1 MGRNILIV
9 ESNNDKYFFQSV
21 IRHLNY
27 DIEVED
33 PIFAD
38 EDYRPMEGLDSK
50 KLTNALKDL
59 KADIQKEDIRLVGI
73 ILDIDRESAADR
85 IKFINDCIVKVFP
98 NAELLDRVNKFI
110 ALNFDDYHVRL
121 ACYFTNVDG
130 QGALEVFFRIFNQP
144 SI

>member
-1 MGRNILIV
+1 VGRNILIV

-50 KLTNALKDL
+50 KLTKVLKDL
-59 KADIQKEDIRLVGI
+59 KADIQKEDI
-73 ILDIDRESAADR
+73 S
-85 IKFINDCIVKVFP
+85 
-98 NAELLDRVNKFI
+98 
-110 ALNFDDYHVRL
+110 
-121 ACYFTNVDG
+121 
-130 QGALEVFFRIFNQP
+130 
-144 SI
+144 